1 MSAPA
6 LLTVA
11 ETADRLAIS
20 PDTVRRWIRDGT
32 LGVFQVGRIVRVP
45 ESSVVALIEGRTT
58 PARGGPRPQPERRAL
73 RPRKAAVSR
82 PDGDD
87 PLAVLRRLRAEKGG
101 RG

>member
-11 ETADRLAIS
+11 ETAERLAVS
-20 PDTVRRWIRDGT
+20 PDTVRRWIKDGT

-58 PARGGPRPQPERRAL
+58 LARGRSRPRPERRPA
-73 RPRKAAVSR
+73 RPRRPAVSR

-87 PLAVLRRLRAEKGG
+87 PLAVLRRLRAEEGG

>member
-11 ETADRLAIS
+11 ETAERLAVS
-20 PDTVRRWIRDGT
+20 PDTVRRWIKDGT
-32 LGVFQVGRIVRVP
+32 LGVFQVGRVVRVP
-45 ESSVVALIEGRTT
+45 ESSVVDLIEGRTT
-58 PARGGPRPQPERRAL
+58 PARNAPRARPERRAV
-73 RPRKAAVSR
+73 PR

-87 PLAVLRRLRAEKGG
+87 PLAVLRRLRAEEGG